1 MEYKISFDQAV
12 ALIRHNRKCSKRQAV
27 EYLAGY
33 LFGAMTYI
41 DQTVINRMVK
51 IDNEKESN

>member
-1 MEYKISFDQAV
+1 MEIKISFDQAV

-27 EYLAGY
+27 EFLAGY

-41 DQTVINRMVK
+41 DPSVINRMAK
-51 IDNEKESN
+51 IDNEKETK

>member
-1 MEYKISFDQAV
+1 MEIKISFDQAV

-27 EYLAGY
+27 LYLAGY

-41 DQTVINRMVK
+41 DPSVINRMTK
-51 IDNEKESN
+51 IDNEKESK